1 MQGIG
6 RYRASRLESAPPQQ
20 IVLMLFQEAAR
31 RLTLAA
37 DAIARNDGTVWRP
50 HLHHVR
56 EIFLELLSALD
67 DDAAPELCA
76 NLRSLYRWCIHELV
90 TAGRTNSAQCV
101 LNVLSVTNSL
111 LEGWQGALNSD
122 ELTDQKTG

>member
-37 DAIARNDGTVWRP
+37 DAIERNDGTVWRP

-67 DDAAPELCA
+67 DDTKAELVDLLTKVREETGVTTLHITHSQQEA
-76 NLRSLYRWCIHELV
+76 RSLWDMLLVMEGGEVRELPV
-90 TAGRTNSAQCV
+90 
-101 LNVLSVTNSL
+101 
-111 LEGWQGALNSD
+111 EGEA
-122 ELTDQKTG
+122 